1 MIIKEDYR
9 TQQLRSQCFQ
19 LRLIKKEV
27 DRQHLLIGMQFINI
41 DLMEGL
47 MIGLK

>member
-1 MIIKEDYR
+1 MIIKEGYK

-27 DRQHLLIGMQFINI
+27 DHQHLLIGMQCINI